1 MDGAPL
7 QIDCTITR
15 IATVAAGGWSLTVHV
30 PEVFA
35 PQVKPLIGHENKTQF
50 VLMLVEAGK
59 VEQQETTGTKK
70 GGGRCPKPQPIPQP

>member
-1 MDGAPL
+1 MSETAPL

-15 IATVAAGGWSLTVHV
+15 IATVAAGGWSLTVHI
-30 PEVFA
+30 PEIFA

-59 VEQQETTGTKK
+59 IEGERKEGIPEWAQKK
-70 GGGRCPKPQPIPQP
+70 KHKS

>member
-1 MDGAPL
+1 MSEAPPL

-15 IATVAAGGWSLTVHV
+15 IATVAAGGWSLTVHI
-30 PEVFA
+30 PEIFA

-59 VEQQETTGTKK
+59 IEGERKEGIPEWAQKK
-70 GGGRCPKPQPIPQP
+70 KRKT